1 MTLGSHAGLT
11 IAFELTP
18 EILTSDA
25 TAMWSLWPLSLGF
38 TACSSPG
45 LLRATTHTSR
55 APSDIRCVADR
66 AEILVLQ
73 QLNDAF
79 WASKRAQL
87 QADADARLRELDELQ
102 ARETTLAAAGS
113 APASAV
119 APSAELVQLRAELEA
134 EKARSAQLEQA
145 VAQARLD
152 GEVALQK
159 VNAFWIER
167 AHLAP
172 STPSALSAAIDSAAA
187 ASSPPVAVA
196 TDDIVKD
203 APPVVPAD
211 MTLRELRAKLLA
223 YGLGTAGLK
232 SELHDRLQLAM
243 LDERQ
248 QTLNW
253 DPSTLSWK

>member
-1 MTLGSHAGLT
+1 
-11 IAFELTP
+11 
-18 EILTSDA
+18 
-25 TAMWSLWPLSLGF
+25 
-38 TACSSPG
+38 
-45 LLRATTHTSR
+45 LRATTRTVR
-55 APSDIRCVADR
+55 APSDIYCAADR
-66 AEILVLQ
+66 AELLVLQ

-102 ARETTLAAAGS
+102 ARETTLAVAGS
-113 APASAV
+113 APAGTV
-119 APSAELVQLRAELEA
+119 APSAELAQLRAELEA

-159 VNAFWIER
+159 ANAFWIER
-167 AHLAP
+167 ARLAP
-172 STPSALSAAIDSAAA
+172 ATPSALSAAIDSAAA
-187 ASSPPVAVA
+187 ASSPPVAAA

-203 APPVVPAD
+203 APPVVPAG

-232 SELHDRLQLAM
+232 SELRDRLQLAM

-248 QTLNW
+248 QTQNW